1 MTASIITIGDEILI
15 GQIVD
20 TNSAF
25 IARELDQIGCEVI
38 QICSI
43 ADKSKNI
50 RQIMSNLVDQVDL
63 VILTGGL
70 GPTKDDITRSVF
82 CEFFEDHFVVN
93 PRVLQQVCTILGKK
107 DPNELLDIEANQALV
122 PSLATVFFNSSG
134 TAPGMLM
141 RKGNTTFIILP
152 GVPMEMKTIWNEEV
166 LDYIRHHFKARVV
179 VHKSITTY
187 AIEESELAQILAP
200 WENNLPPKV
209 SLAYLPQQ
217 GRVNLRLTAR
227 GEDENELKNKLEKCL
242 QSIPNQAFEFI
253 LGYEDIDF
261 SQIISKELHIRNK
274 TISFAESCTGGRL
287 AIMFNTNPGASAYF
301 KGGIIP
307 YATSSKI
314 DVLGVD
320 PFCVEHYSVVSEQ
333 VAIEMAKMAKLRFA
347 SDFAVATTGNAGPK
361 KGDSS
366 ADVGTVYVGIATPN
380 KVFAKKFQFQGSR
393 ERVVN
398 CAVSKGLEL
407 IYKEII
413 KK

>member
-1 MTASIITIGDEILI
+1 MTASIVTIGDEILI
-15 GQIVD
+15 GQIVN

-25 IARELDQIGCEVI
+25 IARELDQIGCEVV

-50 RQIMSNLVDQVDL
+50 RQIMSSFIDQVDL
-63 VILTGGL
+63 VVLTGGL
-70 GPTKDDITRSVF
+70 GPTKDDITKKVF
-82 CEFFEDHFVVN
+82 CEFFEDHFVMD
-93 PRVLQQVCTILGKK
+93 PLVLQQVCSILAKP
-107 DPNELLDIEANQALV
+107 DPSELLDIEANQALV
-122 PSLATVFFNSSG
+122 PSLAKVFFNSYG

-152 GVPMEMKTIWNEEV
+152 GVPLEMKTIWKEEV
-166 LDYIRHHFKARVV
+166 LDYIKQHFKSNVV
-179 VHKSITTY
+179 LHKSISTY

-200 WENNLPPKV
+200 WENTLPSEV
-209 SLAYLPQQ
+209 TLAYLPLE

-227 GEDENELKNKLEKCL
+227 GRDENELKNKLKQCL
-242 QSIPNQAFEFI
+242 QSIPFQVFEFI

-287 AIMFNTNPGASAYF
+287 AIMFNSNPGASAYF

-314 DVLGVD
+314 DILGVD
-320 PFCVEHYSVVSEQ
+320 PYCVEKYSVVSEQ
-333 VAIEMAKMAKLRFA
+333 VAIEMAKKAKLQFA

-366 ADVGTVYVGIATPN
+366 ADVGTVYIGIATPN
-380 KVFAKKFQFQGSR
+380 KVFAKKFQFHGSR